1 MYDAVIHINELAT
14 ISRETK
20 PKHQK
25 INNIEKPNIM
35 KKSLLTLLLIVFT
48 SISFS
53 QTKAKTKTATAE
65 SKITTKCTADISC
78 SQKFGI
84 TETEREYTLTVIFDK
99 TNLKFSTYDNPN
111 PKAMNN
117 YTITKKTD
125 KYIVAN
131 NEEGNYAFFDI
142 KKKQFYNIDY
152 YMNRYITAGYGS
164 ETSVVKQTV
173 LKMMETLKSGS
184 TQKDV
189 IQNLIKQSEYD
200 F

>member
-1 MYDAVIHINELAT
+1 M
-14 ISRETK
+14 
-20 PKHQK
+20 
-25 INNIEKPNIM
+25 
-35 KKSLLTLLLIVFT
+35 LIAFT

-53 QTKAKTKTATAE
+53 QTRTKSKTTASETKVTAKCSTN
-65 SKITTKCTADISC
+65 ISC

-84 TETEREYTLTVIFDK
+84 TETEEEYTLTVVYGK
-99 TNLKFSTYDNPN
+99 TNLKFTTHDNPSL
-111 PKAMNN
+111 KAMNN
-117 YTITKKTD
+117 YVITKKTD

-164 ETSVVKQTV
+164 ETSVIRQNI
-173 LKMMETLKSGS
+173 LKMMEILNNGS

-189 IQNLIKQSEYD
+189 VKHLIKQSEYD